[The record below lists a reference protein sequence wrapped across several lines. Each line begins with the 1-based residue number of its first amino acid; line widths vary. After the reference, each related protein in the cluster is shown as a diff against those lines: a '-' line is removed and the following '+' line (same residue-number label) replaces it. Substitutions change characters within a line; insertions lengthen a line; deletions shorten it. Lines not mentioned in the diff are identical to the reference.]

1 MRPVSFRILYFPKLG
16 RYLGIA
22 WNYEHACM
30 FATPHYGTYT
40 AARGRLEKEVEK
52 GNCEL
57 KWFDGEYELAPDGET
72 LVPMRA
78 EHLRR

>member
-1 MRPVSFRILYFPKLG
+1 MRPVSFRIIYFPKLG
-16 RYLGIA
+16 RFVGFA

-40 AARGRLEKEVEK
+40 GARERLGAMCAVAD
-52 GNCEL
+52 CEL
-57 KWFDGEYELAPDGET
+57 KWFDGEYELATDGEN
-72 LVPMRA
+72 LIPMRA